1 MSRSPLPII
10 EVASNPQ
17 SDALHDGD
25 GSPRCPPS
33 LGPHAGVTIA
43 GNGLE
48 ILLEL
53 FGLSVNRL
61 GQTNWSDAV
70 LVAIDFENIG
80 GTKDDLDLN
89 FQGGL
94 AIVDLGQALSRPPE
108 GLIKTYNFAS
118 GSPAYC
124 DQAAKKFLFGKTK
137 TVHKRDMLAQIES
150 CIPKDRNIVLVGH
163 DIRHDIIALEN
174 LKWTFKNSVIA
185 VLDTYRMSGQVL
197 PYFHLTLVELLH
209 ELGCPST
216 GHHCAGNDAYFTLRA
231 LLCLAAKG
239 CRDEAANLQN
249 LAVLQRIATSQV
261 QRRLHQHEKAEK
273 AEKAEKRRQKS
284 RQKTK
289 KYQSRFWDDETKQ
302 KIRLE
307 RAAKKLSNNQEPQT
321 KAL

>member
-1 MSRSPLPII
+1 MSRSPLPVA

-17 SDALHDGD
+17 SDAIHDGD

-33 LGPHAGVTIA
+33 LGPHADITIA

-61 GQTNWSDAV
+61 GQTSWSDAI

-80 GTKDDLDLN
+80 DTKDDLDLN

-94 AIVDLGQALSRPPE
+94 AILDLGQALSRPPE

-118 GSPAYC
+118 GSSAYC
-124 DQAAKKFLFGKTK
+124 GQA
-137 TVHKRDMLAQIES
+137 QQ
-150 CIPKDRNIVLVGH
+150 DRNIVLVGH

-185 VLDTYRMSGQVL
+185 ILGTYRMSGQVL
-197 PYFHLTLVELLH
+197 PWVSLTLVELLN

-216 GHHCAGNDAYFTLRA
+216 GLHCAGNDAYFTLRA
-231 LLCLAAKG
+231 LLCLAAKR
-239 CRDEAANLQN
+239 CRNEAANLQN
-249 LAVLQRIATSQV
+249 LAVLQRIATSPV
-261 QRRLHQHEKAEK
+261 QRRLHRH
-273 AEKAEKRRQKS
+273 EKAEKRRQKS

-289 KYQSRFWDDETKQ
+289 KYQSQFWDDETKE

-307 RAAKKLSNNQEPQT
+307 RAAKKLSNNQEPQI